1 MKKSEVVQVHIDP
14 AHTISI
20 NLQILKQLYKP
31 KPVPLGFN

>member
-1 MKKSEVVQVHIDP
+1 MDP
-14 AHTISI
+14 LFNYDSIIIFSFGPI